1 MTKVALGP
9 RMWVAACVRGPKHAY
24 TGTLLRTQL
33 WFQRHRKCKFSAI
46 MAEVWN
52 ESHII
57 YDLFQTPF
65 FPTIISLTWYIFK
78 GHRNPMGK
86 IQDLLENNESKWSFS

>member
-24 TGTLLRTQL
+24 TDTLLHTQL

-52 ESHII
+52 DSHII
-57 YDLFQTPF
+57 
-65 FPTIISLTWYIFK
+65 
-78 GHRNPMGK
+78 
-86 IQDLLENNESKWSFS
+86 